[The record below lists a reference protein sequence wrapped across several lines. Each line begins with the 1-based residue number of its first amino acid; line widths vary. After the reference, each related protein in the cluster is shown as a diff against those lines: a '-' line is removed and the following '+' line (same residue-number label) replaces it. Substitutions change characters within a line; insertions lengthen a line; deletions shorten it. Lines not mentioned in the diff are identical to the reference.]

1 MYDSLL
7 WALGILD
14 IARYDKGFLTQY
26 LNIYLHLLTCLL
38 FDYRSLDFILPDSN
52 TLLESESFFI
62 PVPNSDEDQ
71 TESGMLYH
79 LQNLPINYQKP
90 SFE

>member
-1 MYDSLL
+1 MTLYYGHWVFWTLPGMTKASSHNT
-7 WALGILD
+7 
-14 IARYDKGFLTQY
+14 F
-26 LNIYLHLLTCLL
+26 IYLHLLTCLL

>member
-1 MYDSLL
+1 M
-7 WALGILD
+7 
-14 IARYDKGFLTQY
+14 
-26 LNIYLHLLTCLL
+26 L

-62 PVPNSDEDQ
+62 PVPISDEDQ
-71 TESGMLYH
+71 TESGMLYR
-79 LQNLPINYQKP
+79 LQSLPINYQKP

>member
-7 WALGILD
+7 WALGILN

-26 LNIYLHLLTCLL
+26 LYLSAPLDML
-38 FDYRSLDFILPDSN
+38 FDYQSLDFILPDSN

-62 PVPNSDEDQ
+62 PVPISDEDQ